1 MGCSSSKDGYESQ
14 DQGAG
19 ANPDDPKKSALLREE
34 ALKIAEEMMGLT
46 KGKRF
51 HEYYT
56 RLTLTSYGAS
66 CKVLT
71 AYHRTTNKKVAVKTI
86 PKSRKQLDRQ
96 RQKVMLEVGTFRMVE
111 DHPNAVRMLE
121 IFEGAECYYIV
132 MECCGELF
140 DHISKKQGCFTER
153 QAAGLLRSL
162 MLFLA
167 HMHSKG
173 IAHLDIKPENLMF
186 DSEGASGVL
195 KVLDFG
201 SSVFVQPNEMVR
213 NAFGTVRYA
222 SPEMANDVCGQKADI
237 WSAGV
242 VMYILL
248 CGKAPFLKNND
259 IDTLDY
265 IKNGPRVKFNGERWS
280 SISQCAKDCIRT
292 LLEPNPRARP
302 TAVEVLGM
310 PWLKQQ
316 VPETVIVPDT
326 LKHLRTFANQSRIR
340 RLLLG
345 LMADQ
350 LVGSGAN
357 QLLGQFYSLDK
368 DFSGTLEVSELIKAA
383 KEAIP
388 ELSEVEINRMFEA
401 LDVDQ
406 TGTVDVKEFF
416 AGLIQTIDE
425 EKQTLVAQKSFTML
439 DKRGSGY
446 VTKEVFMEVLLERV
460 QAGALKMLGARAA
473 GGGDSPLR
481 HEAELKL
488 HGRQSGSEGAD
499 SKVILDPGLVQELE
513 AEFAYLDANGDGVL
527 SFEEFKAI
535 LGIQSTPEGLTLAQ
549 PQLAAVPSLQ
559 EGMETLAQTLRT
571 RTRSVS
577 KDEQYQQPPMQRL
590 ALARVSHNGGGGSGT
605 NGGAG
610 AGGNCGPGA
619 GPGVSGGCSGASM
632 TAALQRHGGGG
643 GGGRASSGGNT
654 TQPLS
659 VDRAQLDLELPIDLE
674 TRDLLQLLAP
684 AKRTA
689 SQVPLVLH
697 QQAAG
702 GKANSGSFGDGRGGG
717 ATAAVDRAA
726 SVSRQPNK
734 SMSAGGTGAVL
745 VGDPRVGSFKRDAM
759 ALSVTLTPRSSRAPS
774 SSTSVP
780 GLSLLDKTPSIRAPS
795 LPPLAARPGLEFD
808 GYCGRVSTSGGPA
821 SGRMG
826 RDSPLLRCSSSAEA
840 LQTAATAAAA
850 AAQELYGCK
859 PVDYQAQVRWRDP
872 PSGSVQ
878 QGMVGSS
885 EVRTLSPIGV
895 AEAAARDEPS
905 PLPSPRSCVLSRAS
919 AVPTPLGDGGV
930 AAISASPAAAVLDDA
945 PLLGGFVRSSDAGGA
960 SAESAVTPQARNK

>member
-1 MGCSSSKDGYESQ
+1 MGCNSSKDGYESQ
-14 DQGAG
+14 DQAG
-19 ANPDDPKKSALLREE
+19 APNPDDPKKSALLRDE
-34 ALKIAEEMMGLT
+34 ALKVAEEMMGLSR
-46 KGKRF
+46 GKRF

-71 AYHRTTNKKVAVKTI
+71 AYHRMTNKKVAVKTI

-96 RQKVMLEVGTFRMVE
+96 RQKVMLEIGTFRMVE
-111 DHPNAVRMLE
+111 DHPNAVRVLE

-132 MECCGELF
+132 MECCEGGELF

-201 SSVFVQPNEMVR
+201 SSAFVQPNETVR

-248 CGKAPFLKNND
+248 CGRAPFLKSND
-259 IDTLDY
+259 IDTLNF
-265 IKNGPRVKFNGERWS
+265 IKNGPKVKFSGERWS
-280 SISQCAKDCIRT
+280 SISHCAKDCIRS
-292 LLEPNPRARP
+292 LLEPNPRTRP
-302 TAVEVLGM
+302 TAVEVLAM

-357 QLLGQFYSLDK
+357 QLLGQFYTLDK
-368 DFSGTLEVSELIKAA
+368 DFSGTLEISELVKAA

-401 LDVDQ
+401 LDVDR

-446 VTKEVFMEVLLERV
+446 VTKEVFMEVLMERA
-460 QAGALKMLGARAA
+460 QAGTLKMLGSRALGA
-473 GGGDSPLR
+473 ESGDGGSKMER
-481 HEAELKL
+481 AM
-488 HGRQSGSEGAD
+488 HGRQSGPEGAEAQ
-499 SKVILDPGLVQELE
+499 VFLDPGLVQELE
-513 AEFAYLDANGDGVL
+513 AEFANLDANGDGVL

-549 PQLAAVPSLQ
+549 PQLAGVPSIQ
-559 EGMETLAQTLRT
+559 EGMENLAHTLRT
-571 RTRSVS
+571 RTVS
-577 KDEQYQQPPMQRL
+577 KTREEQYPPGPMRL
-590 ALARVSHNGGGGSGT
+590 GRNSCSSGGGGALGGGGTVAVLGGGGSGGGNSVT
-605 NGGAG
+605 AGQLRNGG
-610 AGGNCGPGA
+610 NRSS
-619 GPGVSGGCSGASM
+619 V
-632 TAALQRHGGGG
+632 GGGG
-643 GGGRASSGGNT
+643 G
-654 TQPLS
+654 QPLS
-659 VDRAQLDLELPIDLE
+659 VDRAQLDLELPCDLE
-674 TRDLLQLLAP
+674 TRDLLQILAP

-689 SQVPLVLH
+689 RGPL
-697 QQAAG
+697 
-702 GKANSGSFGDGRGGG
+702 
-717 ATAAVDRAA
+717 
-726 SVSRQPNK
+726 
-734 SMSAGGTGAVL
+734 GGTRINAWTG
-745 VGDPRVGSFKRDAM
+745 
-759 ALSVTLTPRSSRAPS
+759 
-774 SSTSVP
+774 
-780 GLSLLDKTPSIRAPS
+780 
-795 LPPLAARPGLEFD
+795 
-808 GYCGRVSTSGGPA
+808 
-821 SGRMG
+821 
-826 RDSPLLRCSSSAEA
+826 
-840 LQTAATAAAA
+840 
-850 AAQELYGCK
+850 
-859 PVDYQAQVRWRDP
+859 
-872 PSGSVQ
+872 
-878 QGMVGSS
+878 
-885 EVRTLSPIGV
+885 
-895 AEAAARDEPS
+895 
-905 PLPSPRSCVLSRAS
+905 
-919 AVPTPLGDGGV
+919 
-930 AAISASPAAAVLDDA
+930 
-945 PLLGGFVRSSDAGGA
+945 
-960 SAESAVTPQARNK
+960 

>member
-1 MGCSSSKDGYESQ
+1 MGCNPSKEGYESQ
-14 DQGAG
+14 DQAG
-19 ANPDDPKKSALLREE
+19 SPNPDDPKKSALLREE
-34 ALKIAEEMMGLT
+34 ALKVAEEMMGLT
-46 KGKRF
+46 RGKRF
-51 HEYYT
+51 HEFYT

-71 AYHRTTNKKVAVKTI
+71 AYHRMTNKKVAVKTI
-86 PKSRKQLDRQ
+86 PKSRKQLERQ
-96 RQKVMLEVGTFRMVE
+96 RQKVMLEIGTFRMVE
-111 DHPNAVRMLE
+111 DHPNAVRVLE

-132 MECCGELF
+132 MECCEGGELF

-201 SSVFVQPNEMVR
+201 SSVFVQPNETVH

-248 CGKAPFLKNND
+248 CGRAPFLKSND
-259 IDTLDY
+259 IDTLNF
-265 IKNGPRVKFNGERWS
+265 IKNGPKVKFNGERWA

-302 TAVEVLGM
+302 TAVEVLAM

-357 QLLGQFYSLDK
+357 QLLGQFYTLDK
-368 DFSGTLEVSELIKAA
+368 DFSGTLEISELVKAA

-401 LDVDQ
+401 LDVDR

-446 VTKEVFMEVLLERV
+446 VTKEAFMEVLMERA
-460 QAGALKMLGARAA
+460 QAGTLKMVGGRGLGAGSGETEASGSTVERAM
-473 GGGDSPLR
+473 
-481 HEAELKL
+481 
-488 HGRQSGSEGAD
+488 HGRQSGPEGAEAQ
-499 SKVILDPGLVQELE
+499 VILDPGLVQELE
-513 AEFAYLDANGDGVL
+513 AEFANLDANGDGVL

-549 PQLAAVPSLQ
+549 PQLAAVPSIQ
-559 EGMETLAQTLRT
+559 EGMENLAHTLRT
-571 RTRSVS
+571 RTVS
-577 KDEQYQQPPMQRL
+577 KTKEEPHPQGSMQRL
-590 ALARVSHNGGGGSGT
+590 GRVSQSSGGAVAALGGGVS
-605 NGGAG
+605 AG
-610 AGGNCGPGA
+610 
-619 GPGVSGGCSGASM
+619 SGASA
-632 TAALQRHGGGG
+632 TAGQLRN
-643 GGGRASSGGNT
+643 GGGRASVSISGGAG
-654 TQPLS
+654 QPLS
-659 VDRAQLDLELPIDLE
+659 VDRAQLDLELPCDLE
-674 TRDLLQLLAP
+674 TRDLLQILAP

-689 SQVPLVLH
+689 SQVLMVHPV
-697 QQAAG
+697 QSSGG
-702 GKANSGSFGDGRGGG
+702 GKAVSGG
-717 ATAAVDRAA
+717 ATAAMAA
-726 SVSRQPNK
+726 GSSGAGISFRWQTGTPAAVPGPAIAVMQSAY
-734 SMSAGGTGAVL
+734 SM
-745 VGDPRVGSFKRDAM
+745 
-759 ALSVTLTPRSSRAPS
+759 
-774 SSTSVP
+774 P
-780 GLSLLDKTPSIRAPS
+780 GLSCVPPTSTPVTAMPLLDKTPSLRAPS
-795 LPPLAARPGLEFD
+795 LPPLAVRASFDSDGVFSRISANGGAVGIQWAAADARPAGAAT
-808 GYCGRVSTSGGPA
+808 VA
-821 SGRMG
+821 AG
-826 RDSPLLRCSSSAEA
+826 RD
-840 LQTAATAAAA
+840 
-850 AAQELYGCK
+850 AQGCTL
-859 PVDYQAQVRWRDP
+859 DH
-872 PSGSVQ
+872 PSQ
-878 QGMVGSS
+878 
-885 EVRTLSPIGV
+885 L
-895 AEAAARDEPS
+895 
-905 PLPSPRSCVLSRAS
+905 
-919 AVPTPLGDGGV
+919 
-930 AAISASPAAAVLDDA
+930 
-945 PLLGGFVRSSDAGGA
+945 
-960 SAESAVTPQARNK
+960 